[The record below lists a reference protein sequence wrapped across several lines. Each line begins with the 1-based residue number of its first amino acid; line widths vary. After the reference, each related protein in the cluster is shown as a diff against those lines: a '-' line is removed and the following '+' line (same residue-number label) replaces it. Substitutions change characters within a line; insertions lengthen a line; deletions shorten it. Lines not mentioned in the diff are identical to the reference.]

1 MQATDLQ
8 ALPGEAPGGEVN
20 RSLLDALHE
29 QTQRLQQLQDELEQ
43 ARETLNERKLVE
55 RAKGLLM
62 SQHGLNEEEAYRTL
76 QNAAM
81 ERGQRLAE
89 VARTVLEHSG
99 QRKPS

>member
-1 MQATDLQ
+1 M
-8 ALPGEAPGGEVN
+8 
-20 RSLLDALHE
+20 HE

-62 SQHGLNEEEAYRTL
+62 SQHDLNEEQAYRTL

-81 ERGQRLAE
+81 ERGQRLAD
-89 VARTVLEHSG
+89 VARTLLNHSD
-99 QRKPS
+99 QRKPL